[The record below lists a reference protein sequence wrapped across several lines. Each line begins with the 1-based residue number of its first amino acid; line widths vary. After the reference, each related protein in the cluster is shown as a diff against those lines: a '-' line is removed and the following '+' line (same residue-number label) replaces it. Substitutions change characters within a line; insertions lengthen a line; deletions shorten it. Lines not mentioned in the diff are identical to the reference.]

1 LANGITTSNC
11 SLYPTT
17 IIAYN
22 IDYSTIVFDESIPDS
37 LCHVMEWSD
46 HLNCEH
52 DPKVIRKNQLS
63 DYIDTQQAKLKEL
76 REKRDKKINKLCRQ
90 EIVNEINKITEEM
103 KPYREERAQIAKTIS
118 KNSMC
123 AERRYRF
130 LKEPKGV
137 IPTILQNLLD
147 ARANTRKII
156 KNNKKEILLLE
167 DNKDKIKDLKLLNNV
182 LDKRQ
187 LAYKISANSMYG
199 SWGVKKGYLPF
210 MPGAMSCTF
219 MGRTNIEIVAKTIPE
234 KYGGELVYGDTD
246 SNYIHFPKLKTA
258 HESWD
263 HAEMVAEQVSK
274 LFPKPIKC

>member
-1 LANGITTSNC
+1 MTWA
-11 SLYPTT
+11 
-17 IIAYN
+17 
-22 IDYSTIVFDESIPDS
+22 
-37 LCHVMEWSD
+37 D
-46 HLNCEH
+46 HLNCSH
-52 DPKVIRKNQLS
+52 DPKVIRKNELTE
-63 DYIDTQQAKLKEL
+63 YIETQQIKLKEL

-90 EIVNEINKITEEM
+90 EIVDEINKITEEM

-118 KNSMC
+118 KNTMC

-147 ARANTRKII
+147 ARANTRKIM

-199 SWGVKKGYLPF
+199 AMGVKKGYLPF
-210 MPGAMSCTF
+210 MAGAMVTTY
-219 MGRTNIEIVAKTIPE
+219 MGRTNIEIVAKVIPE
-234 KYGGELVYGDTD
+234 KYGGELVYGD
-246 SNYIHFPKLKTA
+246 
-258 HESWD
+258 
-263 HAEMVAEQVSK
+263 
-274 LFPKPIKC
+274 